1 MEVKRLFDILK
12 LYVENHPNQ
21 DVALARKENGGWR
34 KYSIQEYVETTNNLS
49 YAFIKLG
56 IKKDDK
62 VGIICSNRPEWNM
75 LDMAIMQ
82 VGAISVPIY
91 PTISKED
98 YRYIIND
105 CGVKLIVLESSGVL
119 QKIEEVKADT
129 PNLEGIYALST
140 KCDYPTFEQL
150 VELGKENANP
160 EELKAREE
168 SVDEKDCATI
178 IYTSGTT
185 GNPKGVMLSHYNIMS
200 QLKNLEQ
207 IPSKWS
213 KKAFSFLPMV

>member
-12 LYVENHPNQ
+12 LYVENHPDQ
-21 DVALARKENGGWR
+21 DVALARKEKGSW
-34 KYSIQEYVETTNNLS
+34 KKFSIQEYVETTNNLS

-82 VGAISVPIY
+82 VGAVSVPIY

-105 CGVKLIVLESSGVL
+105 CSVKLIVLEGTGVL
-119 QKIEEVKADT
+119 QKIE
-129 PNLEGIYALST
+129 
-140 KCDYPTFEQL
+140 
-150 VELGKENANP
+150 
-160 EELKAREE
+160 
-168 SVDEKDCATI
+168 
-178 IYTSGTT
+178 
-185 GNPKGVMLSHYNIMS
+185 
-200 QLKNLEQ
+200 
-207 IPSKWS
+207 
-213 KKAFSFLPMV
+213 